1 MIDDL
6 WCKNAVIYPF
16 QWAITPLVVHR
27 PKGFAAKNELR
38 HQFHHVIGIAPTI
51 LKAIGIE
58 APARSSTENGKP

>member
-1 MIDDL
+1 
-6 WCKNAVIYPF
+6 
-16 QWAITPLVVHR
+16 VHW